1 MNEFDLVIVGGG
13 SAGFAAAIKGADL
26 GARVAM
32 AEGGTLG
39 GTCVNV
45 GCVPSKTLIRAA
57 EAQHRRVHHGFRG
70 IPSTDGQPDWPGVRA
85 EKDALVAEL
94 RQSKYW
100 NVLHAYASITL
111 FQERATFVSARE
123 VRLASGRTLTAGK
136 IIVTTG
142 ASPWAPPI
150 PGLAEVGY
158 LDNASAMAL
167 ERLPASL
174 IVIGGSAVGLEL
186 AQMFARLGV
195 LVTVLEAL
203 PRVVPAEDAD
213 IGNALAD
220 YLRSEGLDV
229 HTDVRIDRVSKGSD
243 GYEVQY
249 HAGSAAR
256 TARAEQ
262 LLVATG
268 RRANAAGF
276 GLDTI
281 GVTLGKK
288 GAIAV
293 NQFLQTTNP
302 NVYAA
307 GDVIG
312 DPMFVYAA
320 AYGGALAA
328 ENALT
333 GTERRYDLSALPKVT
348 FTDPAVS
355 SVGLTENE
363 ARAQG
368 IEPLVSKLPL
378 EYVPRAL
385 AAHDTRGFIKLVADA
400 GTKKIVG
407 AHILAAE
414 AGEMITE
421 PTLATKLG
429 LTIDDVTSTFHPYLT
444 LSEGI
449 KLAAQAFTKDVA
461 KLSCCAA

>member
-1 MNEFDLVIVGGG
+1 MIETFALCICFFFFQAEDGIRDLTVTGVQ
-13 SAGFAAAIKGADL
+13 
-26 GARVAM
+26 
-32 AEGGTLG
+32 
-39 GTCVNV
+39 TC
-45 GCVPSKTLIRAA
+45 
-57 EAQHRRVHHGFRG
+57 
-70 IPSTDGQPDWPGVRA
+70 
-85 EKDALVAEL
+85 AL
-94 RQSKYW
+94 
-100 NVLHAYASITL
+100 
-111 FQERATFVSARE
+111 
-123 VRLASGRTLTAGK
+123 
-136 IIVTTG
+136 
-142 ASPWAPPI
+142 PI
-150 PGLAEVGY
+150 F
-158 LDNASAMAL
+158 
-167 ERLPASL
+167 

-195 LVTVLEAL
+195 RVTVLEAL
-203 PRVVPAEDAD
+203 PRVVAAEDAD
-213 IGNALAD
+213 VRNALAD
-220 YLRSEGLDV
+220 CLRSEGLDI
-229 HTDVRIDRVSKGSD
+229 HTDVRVDRVSKGTI

-268 RRANAAGF
+268 RRANTAGF

-281 GVTLGKK
+281 GVILGTR
-288 GAIAV
+288 GEIVV
-293 NQFLQTTNP
+293 NEFLQTTNP

-312 DPMFVYAA
+312 DPMFVYVA
-320 AYGGALAA
+320 AYAGALAA

-333 GTERRYDLSALPKVT
+333 GNERRYDLSALPKVT
-348 FTDPAVS
+348 FSDPAVS
-355 SVGLTENE
+355 SVGLTEDE

-378 EYVPRAL
+378 EHVPRAL
-385 AAHDTRGFIKLVADA
+385 AAHDTRGFIKLVVDA
-400 GTKKIVG
+400 GTKKIIG

-421 PTLATKLG
+421 PALAIKLG
-429 LTIDDVTSTFHPYLT
+429 LTIKDLTANFHPYLT